1 MCANQKINM
10 AKRMTLTSKFSVA
23 SLRIAGVPSSFVNS
37 LEYPHAVTSF
47 FRVRTFTEAKTASP
61 TAASS
66 RSSSVGSVGCMAV
79 AELSSWIVRSSAADA
94 VEDDSSRDEGSRRA
108 SLTDMQNN

>member
-37 LEYPHAVTSF
+37 LQYPHAVTSF

-79 AELSSWIVRSSAADA
+79 AELSSWIVCSRLADA
-94 VEDDSSRDEGSRRA
+94 VRDDSSRDEGSRRA